1 MDARSKAHYYVKKG
15 ESIKTSM
22 KRTLMVGG
30 AVATIG
36 IASLGSAGLV
46 SAATSS
52 SADNP
57 KQSLIDSIASK
68 FNLNKDEVKKVF
80 DENHAAREAEHKQ
93 KMTDRL
99 AQAVKDGA
107 LTQEQAD
114 KLTAKLQEMHDAR
127 EANRDSMKDK
137 SKEERKAARQ
147 AERDAF
153 KQWLRDNNIPE
164 EFGGPMGMKGE
175 GRGRHGGMGMHH
187 DDNSQSHD
195 QSTTN

>member
-1 MDARSKAHYYVKKG
+1 MHGQKHYYNVTKG

-68 FNLNKDEVKKVF
+68 FKLNKDEVKKVF
-80 DENHAAREAEHKQ
+80 DENHAAREAEHEQ
-93 KMTDRL
+93 KMTDSL
-99 AQAVKDGA
+99 AQAVKDGK

-114 KLTAKLQEMHDAR
+114 KLTAKLKEMHDTR

-137 SKEERKAARQ
+137 SKEERRAARQ
-147 AERDAF
+147 AERDAL

-175 GRGRHGGMGMHH
+175 GRGRHGGMGMHR
-187 DDNSQSHD
+187 DDDSQEPN

>member
-1 MDARSKAHYYVKKG
+1 
-15 ESIKTSM
+15 M

-52 SADNP
+52 NADNP

-80 DENHAAREAEHKQ
+80 DENHAAREAEYKQ
-93 KMTDRL
+93 KITDRL
-99 AQAVKDGA
+99 AQAVKDGK

-114 KLTAKLQEMHDAR
+114 KLTAKLKEMHDAR
-127 EANRDSMKDK
+127 EANRDSMKDA
-137 SKEERKAARQ
+137 SKEERRASRQ
-147 AERDAF
+147 SERDAF
-153 KQWLRDNNIPE
+153 KQWLRDNSIPE

-187 DDNSQSHD
+187 DDNSQSPD